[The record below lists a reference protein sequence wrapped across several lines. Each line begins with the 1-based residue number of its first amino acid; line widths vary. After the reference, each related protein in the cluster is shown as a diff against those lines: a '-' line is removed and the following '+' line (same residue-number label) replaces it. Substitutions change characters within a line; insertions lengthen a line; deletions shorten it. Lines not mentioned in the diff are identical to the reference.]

1 MPLAP
6 GGERRSGEGAPGREP
21 GLPAR
26 PPLRIGILGAA
37 RIAPTALVR
46 PARALA
52 GVELRAVAARDPGR
66 AHRFAAR
73 HGIPRVH
80 GRYRD
85 LLADPEVDAVYVPLP
100 NALHC
105 EWSVRALE
113 AGKHVLCE
121 KPLAANRVE
130 AERMARASEQAGRV
144 LAEAFHWRYH
154 ALAER
159 LGQILASGEL
169 GRLLHVEASLCIP
182 FAIPG
187 NIRYRFELGGGA
199 TMDTGCYAVS
209 LVRFLAGEE
218 PEVVSARAR
227 LASPQVDRAM
237 RAELR
242 FPGGATG
249 RITCSLFSARL
260 LDVSARVLGERGR
273 LHVLNPV
280 APQLF
285 HRLSVRTPAG
295 RRVERVAG
303 EGSYQGQLRAFARA
317 VREGRS
323 LPTDAAH
330 GVANMRV
337 IDAIY
342 EAAGLRR
349 RGT

>member
-1 MPLAP
+1 M
-6 GGERRSGEGAPGREP
+6 
-21 GLPAR
+21 
-26 PPLRIGILGAA
+26 LGAA
-37 RIAPTALVR
+37 RIAPAALVR

-52 GVELRAVAARDPGR
+52 GVELRALAARDPGR
-66 AHRFAAR
+66 ANRFAAR

-80 GRYRD
+80 ASYQD
-85 LLADPEVDAVYVPLP
+85 LLADPELDAVYVPLP

-121 KPLAANRVE
+121 KPLASNA
-130 AERMARASEQAGRV
+130 EQALHMADAAARTGRLLV
-144 LAEAFHWRYH
+144 EAFHWRYH
-154 ALAER
+154 ALALR
-159 LGQILASGEL
+159 LREILASGEL
-169 GRLLHVEASLCIP
+169 GPLRHVEASLCIP

-199 TMDTGCYAVS
+199 TMDAGCYAVS
-209 LVRFLAGEE
+209 LVRFLAGAE
-218 PEVVSARAR
+218 PEVVSARAL

-242 FPGGATG
+242 FPGGLTG

-260 LDVSARVLGERGR
+260 LDVSARVVGERGR

-285 HRLSVRTPAG
+285 HRLAVRTPAG
-295 RRVERVAG
+295 RRVERAAG
-303 EGSYQGQLRAFARA
+303 EGTYTAQLRAFARA
-317 VREGRS
+317 AREGTP